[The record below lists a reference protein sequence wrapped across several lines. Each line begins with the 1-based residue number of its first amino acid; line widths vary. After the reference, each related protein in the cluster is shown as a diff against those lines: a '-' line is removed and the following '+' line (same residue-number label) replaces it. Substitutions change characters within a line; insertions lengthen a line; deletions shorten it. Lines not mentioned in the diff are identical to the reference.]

1 MSIAQ
6 SLLPELEHEAATT
19 RTLLALCPADRTSW
33 KPHPKSFSLGDLGTH
48 LANLPRWC
56 SMTIAMPELD
66 VAPADGPAFPPPVFT
81 SIPDMLA
88 TFDANVASA
97 REALAGATDAQL
109 MEPWTLKKTGVTIFT
124 LPKAAC
130 LRSFV
135 LNHMIHHRG
144 QLDVYLRLCDVP
156 LPQVYGPT
164 ADAPM

>member
-1 MSIAQ
+1 
-6 SLLPELEHEAATT
+6 
-19 RTLLALCPADRTSW
+19 
-33 KPHPKSFSLGDLGTH
+33 
-48 LANLPRWC
+48 
-56 SMTIAMPELD
+56 MTIAMPELD